1 MVRIIQ
7 YPLRRTL
14 TIQTEIGMAH
24 VLVSPLNWGLGHA
37 TRDIPIIK
45 KLLDQHH
52 EVTIAACGNA
62 QAVLKK
68 EFPDC
73 PCITFPDY
81 PVPYSSGRYFL
92 PKFVAFSRLCSKR
105 FPMNGRTYIPS
116 FQKIHTTLSSA
127 TTGWVSIHR
136 MFLRSLSPTSST

>member
-1 MVRIIQ
+1 
-7 YPLRRTL
+7 
-14 TIQTEIGMAH
+14 MAH

-73 PCITFPDY
+73 RCITFPDY

-92 PKFVAFSRLCSKR
+92 PKFVAF
-105 FPMNGRTYIPS
+105 FPLML
-116 FQKIHTTLSSA
+116 KA
-127 TTGWVSIHR
+127 VSDER
-136 MFLRSLSPTSST
+136 KN